1 MENKKCWAKFFFS
14 GVTTRKWNRHNNPHK
29 SNNNNNYNHRNNLCL
44 WAIILFLSPAKV
56 IASTTVASPNS
67 TAQGVVNNNATM
79 ITPSS
84 HPQNRYSQGIVCT
97 SPSLTITPYLTDAW
111 SFNRPIE
118 TIVKQNIYDE
128 DTGEVKYVQETPR
141 FEKDN
146 YNLNYGI
153 SMQFNIPLG
162 RGGELCQKAAKVNIE
177 AQELLI
183 SKTKMEMELYRLS
196 ICGEQARLGIVFTGK
211 YQINCDGIK
220 LIAQPNQV
228 LPHTHKIKSSFKDS
242 FEQSF

>member
-1 MENKKCWAKFFFS
+1 MADSYRRCGFFN
-14 GVTTRKWNRHNNPHK
+14 TRNINNSRIRHSYKYNQ
-29 SNNNNNYNHRNNLCL
+29 NYNYFTNLRNYKYL
-44 WAIILFLSPAKV
+44 WAIVLLIIPVKSV
-56 IASTTVASPNS
+56 IASTTVSSPQSQS
-67 TAQGVVNNNATM
+67 TGVVNNNATM

-84 HPQNRYSQGIVCT
+84 LPQNRYSQGIVCT

-118 TIVKQNIYDE
+118 TVTRQAIYDE
-128 DTGEVKYVQETPR
+128 DTGEIKYYQETPR

-162 RGGELCQKAAKVNIE
+162 DGGELCKKAAAVNIE

-183 SKTKMEMELYRLS
+183 KKTKMEISLYRLEMCS
-196 ICGEQARLGIVFTGK
+196 KMAKSGVQFVPNSPSAVTCEDISVTVP
-211 YQINCDGIK
+211 
-220 LIAQPNQV
+220 PNQV
-228 LPHTHKIKSSFKDS
+228 LPHKHNL
-242 FEQSF
+242 E

>member
-1 MENKKCWAKFFFS
+1 MANKRCWAKFQFS
-14 GVTTRKWNRHNNPHK
+14 RVTARGWFGKRHYNK

-44 WAIILFLSPAKV
+44 WAIILLFNPAKV
-56 IASTTVASPNS
+56 LANTTVASPNS
-67 TAQGVVNNNATM
+67 SAQGVVNNNATM

-84 HPQNRYSQGIVCT
+84 LPQNRYSQGIVCT

-118 TIVKQNIYDE
+118 RFTYQEIYDE
-128 DTGEVKYVQETPR
+128 DTGEVKYIQKTPR

-162 RGGELCQKAAKVNIE
+162 NGGELCKKAAAVNIE

-183 SKTKMEMELYRLS
+183 KKTKLEMALYRLEV
-196 ICGEQARLGIVFTGK
+196 CGKQAKLGVVLTGEHAVTCK
-211 YQINCDGIK
+211 DVK
-220 LIAQPNQV
+220 LIPLPNQV
-228 LPHTHKIKSSFKDS
+228 LPHTHKIEKK
-242 FEQSF
+242 

>member
-1 MENKKCWAKFFFS
+1 MENKRGWTELFF
-14 GVTTRKWNRHNNPHK
+14 GRVTARGWFGKRHYNK

-44 WAIILFLSPAKV
+44 WSVILLFIPVKPV
-56 IASTTVASPNS
+56 IASTVVASPNS
-67 TAQGVVNNNATM
+67 QAQGVINNNATQ
-79 ITPSS
+79 ILPSS
-84 HPQNRYSQGIVCT
+84 LPQNRYSQGIVCT

-111 SFNRPIE
+111 SFNRPTE
-118 TIVKQNIYDE
+118 QFTYQDIYDE
-128 DTGEVKYVQETPR
+128 DTGAVKYTTKTPR

-162 RGGELCQKAAKVNIE
+162 NGGELCKKAAAVNIE

-183 SKTKMEMELYRLS
+183 SKTKMEMELYRLK
-196 ICGEQARLGIVFTGK
+196 ICGEQARLGVVFTGQ
-211 YQINCDGIK
+211 YQVNCDGIK

-228 LPHTHKIKSSFKDS
+228 LPHTHKIK
-242 FEQSF
+242 

>member
-1 MENKKCWAKFFFS
+1 MENSKRWRKLFTGGIFARCWPFQCNDNKS
-14 GVTTRKWNRHNNPHK
+14 HYYNYHNNGNAK
-29 SNNNNNYNHRNNLCL
+29 YFWSVILVILC
-44 WAIILFLSPAKV
+44 PARV
-56 IASTTVASPNS
+56 LANTTVASPSSN
-67 TAQGVVNNNATM
+67 AQGVVNNNATM

-84 HPQNRYSQGIVCT
+84 LPQNRYSQGIVCT

-118 TIVKQNIYDE
+118 TVTKQNIYDE
-128 DTGEVKYVQETPR
+128 DTGAIKYIQETPR

-162 RGGELCQKAAKVNIE
+162 KGGELCQKAARVNIE

-183 SKTKMEMELYRLS
+183 KKTKLEMALYRLEVCS
-196 ICGEQARLGIVFTGK
+196 KMAQSGAVLVGK
-211 YQINCDGIK
+211 HAVTCEDVRI
-220 LIAQPNQV
+220 IAKPNQV
-228 LPHTHKIKSSFKDS
+228 LPHTHKIKKK
-242 FEQSF
+242 

>member
-1 MENKKCWAKFFFS
+1 MENQESKRKFLPNY
-14 GVTTRKWNRHNNPHK
+14 VTARKWNRHNNSYK

-44 WAIILFLSPAKV
+44 WAIILLFSPAKV
-56 IASTTVASPNS
+56 LANTTVASPSSN
-67 TAQGVVNNNATM
+67 AQGVVNNNATM

-84 HPQNRYSQGIVCT
+84 LPQNRYSQGIVCT

-111 SFNRPIE
+111 SFNRPTE
-118 TIVKQNIYDE
+118 QFTYQDIYDE
-128 DTGEVKYVQETPR
+128 DTGAVKYTTKTPR

-162 RGGELCQKAAKVNIE
+162 KGGELCQKAARVNIE

-183 SKTKMEMELYRLS
+183 KKTKLEMALYRLEVCS
-196 ICGEQARLGIVFTGK
+196 KMAQSGAVLVGK
-211 YQINCDGIK
+211 HAVTCEDVRI
-220 LIAQPNQV
+220 IAKPNQV
-228 LPHTHKIKSSFKDS
+228 LPHTHKIEKK
-242 FEQSF
+242 

>member
-1 MENKKCWAKFFFS
+1 MENSQRWTKLLFSRVASRCWSLK
-14 GVTTRKWNRHNNPHK
+14 RDHNK
-29 SNNNNNYNHRNNLCL
+29 QNNNNYHNYRNNLCL
-44 WAIILFLSPAKV
+44 WTIIFLLSPVKV
-56 IASTTVASPNS
+56 LANTTVASPSSN
-67 TAQGVVNNNATM
+67 AQGVVNNNATM

-84 HPQNRYSQGIVCT
+84 LPQNRYSQGIVCT

-118 TIVKQNIYDE
+118 TVTRQNIYVE
-128 DTGEVKYVQETPR
+128 DTGAIKYIQETPR

-162 RGGELCQKAAKVNIE
+162 KGGELCQKAARVNIE

-183 SKTKMEMELYRLS
+183 SKTKMEMELYRLK
-196 ICGEQARLGIVFTGK
+196 ICGEQARLGVVFIDK
-211 YQINCDGIK
+211 YQVNCDGIK

-228 LPHTHKIKSSFKDS
+228 LPHTHKIKLND
-242 FEQSF
+242 

>member
-1 MENKKCWAKFFFS
+1 MANKKCWAELFS
-14 GVTTRKWNRHNNPHK
+14 GGVTARGWFSKRNHNK

-44 WAIILFLSPAKV
+44 WAIILLFSPAKV
-56 IASTTVASPNS
+56 FANTTVASPNS

-84 HPQNRYSQGIVCT
+84 LPQNRYSQGIVCT

-111 SFNRPIE
+111 SFNRPTE
-118 TIVKQNIYDE
+118 QYTYQDIYDE
-128 DTGEVKYVQETPR
+128 NTGAVKYTTKTPR

-162 RGGELCQKAAKVNIE
+162 KGGELCQKAARVNIE

-183 SKTKMEMELYRLS
+183 EKTKLEMALYRLEV
-196 ICGEQARLGIVFTGK
+196 CGKQAKLGVVLTGEHAVTCK
-211 YQINCDGIK
+211 DVK
-220 LIAQPNQV
+220 LIPLPNQV
-228 LPHTHKIKSSFKDS
+228 LPHTHKIK
-242 FEQSF
+242 

>member
-1 MENKKCWAKFFFS
+1 MANKKCWAELFS
-14 GVTTRKWNRHNNPHK
+14 GGVTARCWPFKCNDNK

-44 WAIILFLSPAKV
+44 WSVILLLIPVKPV

-118 TIVKQNIYDE
+118 TVTRQNIYDE
-128 DTGEVKYVQETPR
+128 DTGQIKYVQETPR

-153 SMQFNIPLG
+153 SAQFNIPLG
-162 RGGELCQKAAKVNIE
+162 NGGELCKKAAKVNIE

-183 SKTKMEMELYRLS
+183 KKTKLEMALYRLE
-196 ICGEQARLGIVFTGK
+196 ICSKMAKSGAVLVGK
-211 YQINCDGIK
+211 HAVTCEDVK
-220 LIAQPNQV
+220 LIPLPNQV
-228 LPHTHKIKSSFKDS
+228 LPHTHKIKTK
-242 FEQSF
+242 

>member
-1 MENKKCWAKFFFS
+1 
-14 GVTTRKWNRHNNPHK
+14 
-29 SNNNNNYNHRNNLCL
+29 
-44 WAIILFLSPAKV
+44 
-56 IASTTVASPNS
+56 
-67 TAQGVVNNNATM
+67 M

-84 HPQNRYSQGIVCT
+84 LPQNRYSQGIVCT

-118 TIVKQNIYDE
+118 TVTKQNIYDE
-128 DTGEVKYVQETPR
+128 DTGAIKYIQETPR

-162 RGGELCQKAAKVNIE
+162 NGGKLCKKAAKVNIE

-183 SKTKMEMELYRLS
+183 AKTKMEMELYRLK
-196 ICGEQARLGIVFTGK
+196 ICGEQARLGVVFIDK
-211 YQINCDGIK
+211 YQVNCDGIK
-220 LIAQPNQV
+220 LISQPNQV
-228 LPHTHKIKSSFKDS
+228 LPHTHKIKLND
-242 FEQSF
+242 

>member
-1 MENKKCWAKFFFS
+1 
-14 GVTTRKWNRHNNPHK
+14 
-29 SNNNNNYNHRNNLCL
+29 
-44 WAIILFLSPAKV
+44 
-56 IASTTVASPNS
+56 
-67 TAQGVVNNNATM
+67 M

-84 HPQNRYSQGIVCT
+84 LPQNRYSQGIVCT

-111 SFNRPIE
+111 SFNRPTE
-118 TIVKQNIYDE
+118 QFTYQDIYDE
-128 DTGEVKYVQETPR
+128 DTGAVKYTTKTPR

-162 RGGELCQKAAKVNIE
+162 NGGELCKKAARVNIE

-183 SKTKMEMELYRLS
+183 SKTKMEMELYRLK
-196 ICGEQARLGIVFTGK
+196 ICGEQARLGVVFIGE
-211 YQINCDGIK
+211 YQVICDGIK

-228 LPHTHKIKSSFKDS
+228 LPHTHKIKKK
-242 FEQSF
+242 Q

>member
-1 MENKKCWAKFFFS
+1 MENSKRWTKLFTGRIFTGCWPFK
-14 GVTTRKWNRHNNPHK
+14 RNDNK

-118 TIVKQNIYDE
+118 TVTKQNIYDE
-128 DTGEVKYVQETPR
+128 DTGAIKYIQETPR

-162 RGGELCQKAAKVNIE
+162 KGGELCQKAAKVNIE

-183 SKTKMEMELYRLS
+183 SKTKMEMELYRLK
-196 ICGEQARLGIVFTGK
+196 ICGEQARLGVVFTGQ
-211 YQINCDGIK
+211 YQVNCDGIK

-228 LPHTHKIKSSFKDS
+228 LPHTHKIEKK
-242 FEQSF
+242 

>member
-1 MENKKCWAKFFFS
+1 MENQKPWRKFF
-14 GVTTRKWNRHNNPHK
+14 TNRIITRKWNRHNNTYK
-29 SNNNNNYNHRNNLCL
+29 SNYNNNHNYRNNLCL
-44 WAIILFLSPAKV
+44 WAIILFFSPAKV
-56 IASTTVASPNS
+56 LANTTVASPNS
-67 TAQGVVNNNATM
+67 SAQGVVNNNATM

-84 HPQNRYSQGIVCT
+84 LPQNRYSQGIVCT

-118 TIVKQNIYDE
+118 YVTRQNIYDE
-128 DTGEVKYVQETPR
+128 DTGEIKYVQETPR

-162 RGGELCQKAAKVNIE
+162 NGGELCKKAAKVNIE

-183 SKTKMEMELYRLS
+183 SKTKMEMELYRLK
-196 ICGEQARLGIVFTGK
+196 ICGEQARLGVVFTGQ
-211 YQINCDGIK
+211 YQVNCDGIK

-228 LPHTHKIKSSFKDS
+228 LPHTHKIETK
-242 FEQSF
+242 

>member
-1 MENKKCWAKFFFS
+1 MENSQLWAKFFFS
-14 GVTTRKWNRHNNPHK
+14 RISSRCWPLKRDHNK
-29 SNNNNNYNHRNNLCL
+29 SDYNNNNYHRNHLCL
-44 WAIILFLSPAKV
+44 WAIILFFIPVKV
-56 IASTTVASPNS
+56 SANTTVASPSSN
-67 TAQGVVNNNATM
+67 AQGVVNNNATM

-84 HPQNRYSQGIVCT
+84 LPQNRYSQGIVCT

-118 TIVKQNIYDE
+118 TVTRQNIYDE
-128 DTGEVKYVQETPR
+128 DTGEIKYIQETPR

-162 RGGELCQKAAKVNIE
+162 KGGELCQKAAKVNIE

-183 SKTKMEMELYRLS
+183 AKTKMEMELYRLK
-196 ICGEQARLGIVFTGK
+196 ICGEQARLGVVFIGK
-211 YQINCDGIK
+211 YQVNCDGIK
-220 LIAQPNQV
+220 LITQPNQV
-228 LPHTHKIKSSFKDS
+228 LPHTHKLKTK
-242 FEQSF
+242 